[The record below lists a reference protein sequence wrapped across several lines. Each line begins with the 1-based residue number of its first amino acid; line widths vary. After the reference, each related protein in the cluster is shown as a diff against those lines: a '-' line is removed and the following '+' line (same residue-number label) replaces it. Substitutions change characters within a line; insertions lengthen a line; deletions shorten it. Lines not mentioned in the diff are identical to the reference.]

1 MSNNK
6 KINVISFGE
15 VLFDVFGSEKKIGG
29 APLNLALRTASY
41 GFPVSMISAIGND
54 DEGKLILNYIKKNA
68 VDGAGINVCENYDT
82 GIVQVSLNERGSAT
96 YEIRFPSAWDFI
108 SVDEKIMSTIKE
120 ADVFFYGS
128 LACRNE
134 VSQKT
139 LFTLLDS
146 NDTMFKVFD
155 VNLRKPFYNIQLLE
169 NLMNRADF
177 IKFNDEEILEIATGM
192 GFESDDLKSNIKFI
206 SEKTNTPA
214 ICVTLG
220 KHGSILLWND
230 QLYRHEGYPVKV
242 ADTVG
247 AGDSFLAS
255 LIAKLLSNE
264 NPVDALNFASAVGAL
279 VASYS
284 GANPKI
290 ESSEIET
297 FLKTQ
302 NSLRSNISDH

>member
-1 MSNNK
+1 MFINK

-15 VLFDVFGSEKKIGG
+15 VLFDVFGEEKKIGG

-41 GFPVSMISAIGND
+41 GFPVSMISAVGND
-54 DEGKLILNYIKKNA
+54 EDGKVILEYTKENA
-68 VDGAGINVCENYDT
+68 LEAGGIIVSPEHET

-96 YEIRFPSAWDFI
+96 YEIKFPSAWDFI
-108 SVDEKIMSTIKE
+108 VVDEEIMNTVKE

-128 LACRNE
+128 LACRND

-139 LFTLLDS
+139 LFSILDS

-155 VNLRKPFYNIQLLE
+155 VNLRKPFYDIQLLE
-169 NLMNRADF
+169 KLMNRADF
-177 IKFNDEEILEIATGM
+177 IKFNDEEILEIAAGM
-192 GFESDDLKSNIKFI
+192 GFESDDPESNIKFI
-206 SEKTNTPA
+206 SEKTNTKA

-220 KHGSILLWND
+220 KHGSILLWHN

-255 LIAKLLSNE
+255 LIAKLLSDK

-290 ESSEIET
+290 ENSEIEM
-297 FLKTQ
+297 FLKQ
-302 NSLRSNISDH
+302 NAC

>member
-1 MSNNK
+1 MFINK

-15 VLFDVFGSEKKIGG
+15 VLFDVFGEEKKIGG

-41 GFPVSMISAIGND
+41 GFPVTMISAVGND
-54 DEGKLILNYIKKNA
+54 EDGKVILDYTKENA
-68 VDGAGINVCENYDT
+68 LETAGIIVSPDYET

-108 SVDEKIMSTIKE
+108 SVDEKIMDVVKE

-139 LFTLLDS
+139 LFSLLDS

-169 NLMNRADF
+169 NLMDRADF
-177 IKFNDEEILEIATGM
+177 IKFNDEEILEIAAGM
-192 GFESDDLKSNIKFI
+192 GFESENLEANIKFM

-230 QLYRHEGYPVKV
+230 QMYRHEGYPVKV

-255 LIAKLLSNE
+255 LIAKLLSDQ
-264 NPVDALNFASAVGAL
+264 NPDEALNFASAVGAL

-284 GANPKI
+284 GANPNLENVEV
-290 ESSEIET
+290 ESFMKERT
-297 FLKTQ
+297 C
-302 NSLRSNISDH
+302 

>member
-1 MSNNK
+1 MFINK

-15 VLFDVFGSEKKIGG
+15 VLFDVFGEEKKIGG

-41 GFPVSMISAIGND
+41 GFPVAMISAVGND
-54 DEGKLILNYIKKNA
+54 EDGKVILDYTKENA
-68 VDGAGINVCENYDT
+68 LETTGIIVSPEYET

-96 YEIRFPSAWDFI
+96 YEIKFPSAWDFI
-108 SVDEKIMSTIKE
+108 SVDEKIKDVVKE

-128 LACRNE
+128 LACRND

-139 LFTLLDS
+139 LFSLLDF
-146 NDTMFKVFD
+146 NDKMFKVFD

-169 NLMNRADF
+169 KLMNRADF
-177 IKFNDEEILEIATGM
+177 IKFNDEEILEIAAGM
-192 GFESDDLKSNIKFI
+192 GFESEDLESNIKFI
-206 SEKTNTPA
+206 SEKTNTKA

-255 LIAKLLSNE
+255 LIVKLLSDQ
-264 NPVDALNFASAVGAL
+264 NPDEALNFASAVGAL

-290 ESSEIET
+290 ESSEIDT
-297 FLKTQ
+297 FLKQ
-302 NSLRSNISDH
+302 NAF

>member
-1 MSNNK
+1 MFINNK
-6 KINVISFGE
+6 IKVISFGE
-15 VLFDVFGSEKKIGG
+15 VLFDVFGEEKKIGG

-41 GFPVSMISAIGND
+41 GFPVAMISAIGND
-54 DEGKLILNYIKKNA
+54 EDGSVILDYTKENA
-68 VDGAGINVCENYDT
+68 LETDGIIVSPEYET

-96 YEIRFPSAWDFI
+96 YEIKFPSAWDFI
-108 SVDEKIMSTIKE
+108 SVDEKIMDIVKE

-139 LFTLLDS
+139 LFSLLDS

-155 VNLRKPFYNIQLLE
+155 VNLRKPFYTIQLLE
-169 NLMNRADF
+169 KLMNRADF
-177 IKFNDEEILEIATGM
+177 IKFNDEEILEIATGK
-192 GFESDDLKSNIKFI
+192 GFESDNLESNIKFI
-206 SEKTNTPA
+206 SEKTNTKA

-220 KHGSILLWND
+220 KHGSILLWNN

-255 LIAKLLSNE
+255 LIAKLLSDQ
-264 NPVDALNFASAVGAL
+264 NPDEALNFASAVGAL

-290 ESSEIET
+290 ESSEIAR
-297 FLKTQ
+297 FLKQ
-302 NSLRSNISDH
+302 NAY

>member
-1 MSNNK
+1 MFINK

-15 VLFDVFGSEKKIGG
+15 VLFDVFGEEKKIGG

-41 GFPVSMISAIGND
+41 GFPVTMISAVGND
-54 DEGKLILNYIKKNA
+54 EDGKVILDYTKENA
-68 VDGAGINVCENYDT
+68 LETAGIIVSQEYET

-108 SVDEKIMSTIKE
+108 SVDEKIMDIVKE

-134 VSQKT
+134 VSQRT
-139 LFTLLDS
+139 LFSLLDS
-146 NDTMFKVFD
+146 NDKMFKVFD

-169 NLMNRADF
+169 KLMNRADF
-177 IKFNDEEILEIATGM
+177 IKFNDEEILEISAGM
-192 GFESDDLKSNIKFI
+192 GFESDDLESNIKFI
-206 SEKTNTPA
+206 SEKTSTPA

-230 QLYRHEGYPVKV
+230 QLYRHKGYPVKV

-255 LIAKLLSNE
+255 LIAKLLSDQ
-264 NPVDALNFASAVGAL
+264 NPDEALNFASAVGAL

-290 ESSEIET
+290 ENSEIEI
-297 FLKTQ
+297 FLKQ
-302 NSLRSNISDH
+302 NAF

>member
-1 MSNNK
+1 MFINK

-15 VLFDVFGSEKKIGG
+15 VLFDVFGEEKKIGG

-41 GFPVSMISAIGND
+41 GFPVAIISAVGND
-54 DEGKLILNYIKKNA
+54 EDGKVILDYTKENA
-68 VDGAGINVCENYDT
+68 LETSGIIVSPEYDT

-96 YEIRFPSAWDFI
+96 YEIKFPSAWDFI
-108 SVDEKIMSTIKE
+108 SVDEKIMDTVKE

-128 LACRNE
+128 LACRND
-134 VSQKT
+134 VSQET
-139 LFTLLDS
+139 LFSLLDS
-146 NDTMFKVFD
+146 NNKMFKVFD

-169 NLMNRADF
+169 KLMNRADF
-177 IKFNDEEILEIATGM
+177 IKFNDEEILEIAAGM
-192 GFESDDLKSNIKFI
+192 GFESEDLESNIKFV
-206 SEKTNTPA
+206 SEKTNTKA

-220 KHGSILLWND
+220 KHGSILLWNN

-255 LIAKLLSNE
+255 LIAKLLSDQ
-264 NPVDALNFASAVGAL
+264 NPDEALNFASAVGAL

-284 GANPKI
+284 GANPTI
-290 ESSEIET
+290 ENSEIDA
-297 FLKTQ
+297 FLKE
-302 NSLRSNISDH
+302 NAY